1 MKGTLD
7 LDESMYGEWGFELKI
22 FRFKAFGGV
31 IMVMEERKRE
41 REREMGH
48 FGISGYHLGGGL

>member
-48 FGISGYHLGGGL
+48 FDISGYHLE